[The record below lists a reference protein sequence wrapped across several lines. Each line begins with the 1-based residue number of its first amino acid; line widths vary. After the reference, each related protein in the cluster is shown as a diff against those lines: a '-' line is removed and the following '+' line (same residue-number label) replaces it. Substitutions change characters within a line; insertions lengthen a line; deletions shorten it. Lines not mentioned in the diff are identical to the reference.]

1 MQTALTQS
9 SSISRAGGV
18 ARQKPRPDQQHSP
31 LQNPQQCNDGT
42 PETHTRMPLSGRA
55 DPLASGIDGLV
66 RQGLV
71 PPGLVSEPRLC
82 QPKLDDKCTVTV
94 HCAVCTVA
102 GGAAMHSIK

>member
-1 MQTALTQS
+1 MWHDRNLDQTSNIPRCKTPS
-9 SSISRAGGV
+9 N
-18 ARQKPRPDQQHSP
+18 ARMVCLKH
-31 LQNPQQCNDGT
+31 
-42 PETHTRMPLSGRA
+42 THACPSGRA

-94 HCAVCTVA
+94 HCAACTVA

>member
-1 MQTALTQS
+1 M
-9 SSISRAGGV
+9 
-18 ARQKPRPDQQHSP
+18 
-31 LQNPQQCNDGT
+31 